1 MSGIKNESLK
11 QERVFKR
18 GEIYYIHEFPIT
30 GSEQRP
36 GRPAV
41 IVSNDECN
49 RYSPVLEVVYLTLQ
63 KKSSLPT
70 HVYINSGPCAC
81 STILCEQ
88 ITSVSVDKIGD
99 FKCDLPENLLEPLND
114 ALRISLAI
122 KETSPDFSRLSQE
135 ALYALTP
142 TPVMDELNAMK
153 AEVYTLQDKLRLAEG
168 ARDTLKQAPAGLT
181 KQLRVAESEADMYK
195 RMYHELLDR
204 LIDRGVR

>member
-1 MSGIKNESLK
+1 MSEIKNETPK
-11 QERVFKR
+11 QERVFRR
-18 GEIYYIHEFPIT
+18 GEIYYIHEFPVT

-114 ALRISLAI
+114 ALRISLSI

-153 AEVYTLQDKLRLAEG
+153 AEVYTLQEKLRLAED
-168 ARDTLKQAPAGLT
+168 ANSTLKRTPSALA
-181 KQLRVAESEADMYK
+181 KQLKDAEQEAGMYK
-195 RMYHELLDR
+195 RMYDELLDK
-204 LIDRGVR
+204 LIRRC